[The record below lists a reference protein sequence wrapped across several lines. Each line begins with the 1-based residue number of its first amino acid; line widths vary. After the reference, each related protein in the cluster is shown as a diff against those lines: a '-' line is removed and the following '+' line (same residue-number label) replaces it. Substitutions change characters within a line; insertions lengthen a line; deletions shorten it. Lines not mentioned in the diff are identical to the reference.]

1 MFAPSKQSRSTHHGH
16 VVGIST
22 GFQQQPHTHQVFLL
36 AGKCK
41 SCFSILSLVKAS
53 PRFRLSKYL
62 CFCMHSLLHL
72 MTAII
77 VQLHNTNKMQ
87 QKATKRTSCK
97 GPQMVPACAGSH
109 QRQMFTPSCEVYAFL
124 HHIALSCIVYT
135 GLHESTRRGQSSSKV
150 CSTVYT
156 AQVSMST
163 NLRCMALMTVR
174 YHTLLN
180 FVQYQVRRMKWH
192 LIEIALQLWCIVNS
206 LYGVFQV

>member
-1 MFAPSKQSRSTHHGH
+1 MRAQ
-16 VVGIST
+16 
-22 GFQQQPHTHQVFLL
+22 
-36 AGKCK
+36 
-41 SCFSILSLVKAS
+41 
-53 PRFRLSKYL
+53 
-62 CFCMHSLLHL
+62 
-72 MTAII
+72 
-77 VQLHNTNKMQ
+77 
-87 QKATKRTSCK
+87 
-97 GPQMVPACAGSH
+97 
-109 QRQMFTPSCEVYAFL
+109 E
-124 HHIALSCIVYT
+124 
-135 GLHESTRRGQSSSKV
+135 ERGQSSSKV

>member
-41 SCFSILSLVKAS
+41 SCFSILSLVKAP

-135 GLHESTRRGQSSSKV
+135 GLHESTRRKRPVQQQSLQHSVHSPGQHVYKLKVHGTDDCEVSYIAQFCTVSSKK
-150 CSTVYT
+150 
-156 AQVSMST
+156 
-163 NLRCMALMTVR
+163 NEMAF
-174 YHTLLN
+174 N
-180 FVQYQVRRMKWH
+180 
-192 LIEIALQLWCIVNS
+192 
-206 LYGVFQV
+206 